1 MPKARFSRRLLAA
14 TAQIVFLFLSV
25 MPAYAS
31 DGDLEDILEGFDEPA
46 ASSPASASD
55 PALDGVMEGFDEEPG
70 NTDSDDD
77 LEGVLEGFEEPPVT
91 STAAELPSPD
101 SPWQWSGA
109 ITLASAYNFAH
120 DAPAPGMTDYR
131 GFSRLRV
138 KLDLET
144 DYRINNAWKFHADGH
159 MFRDFIYQLR
169 DQDYTDEVLDDYRQ
183 EIELDELYIQGSLT
197 RSLDL
202 KLGRQIV
209 VWGKS
214 DNLRVTDVLNPLDL
228 REPGMVD
235 IEDLRLPTAMTRLD
249 WYVGD
254 WNLSA
259 ILVHERRFNRNPAFG
274 SDFYP
279 FPVKL
284 PHRDRPHNGISNT
297 EYALAFSGVF
307 SGWDIAFYA
316 ADLYVDQPHQEVR
329 AGGPVLEYARSS
341 MVGSA
346 VNIAIGNWLLKG
358 EAAHFRGLEYS
369 SLPGEKRSRSDLLLG
384 VEYSGFDDASLSFEL
399 VDRHLHNYDPL
410 LRSEGV
416 RRDELQSALRFQ
428 GDYLHDR
435 LHLILLNSLYLQGEP
450 AGFSRASLGYD
461 LADALT
467 LTGGLVLYHGGEKMP
482 FGAFGDNDRLFLDL
496 KYSF

>member
-1 MPKARFSRRLLAA
+1 
-14 TAQIVFLFLSV
+14 
-25 MPAYAS
+25 MPAQAA
-31 DGDLEDILEGFDEPA
+31 DNDLDEVLEGFDDEAETTA
-46 ASSPASASD
+46 APSSD
-55 PALDGVMEGFDEEPG
+55 PELDEVMEGFDEEPG
-70 NTDSDDD
+70 PSVSDDD
-77 LEGVLEGFEEPPVT
+77 LDGVLEGFEESP
-91 STAAELPSPD
+91 TASRTTEPLQED

-109 ITLASAYNFAH
+109 ITLATAYNFAH

-131 GFSRLRV
+131 GFSRLRA

-144 DYRINNAWKFHADGH
+144 DYRISDSWKFHADGH

-169 DQDYTDEVLDDYRQ
+169 DQDYTDEVLDDYQQ

-202 KLGRQIV
+202 KVGRQIV

-235 IEDLRLPTAMTRLD
+235 IEDLRLPVAMTRLD

-259 ILVHERRFNRNPAFG
+259 ILIHEMRFNKNPAFG

-279 FPVKL
+279 FATDL
-284 PHRDRPHNGISNT
+284 PHEETPADSLGNS
-297 EYALAFSGVF
+297 EYALALSGVF

-316 ADLYVDQPHQEVR
+316 ADIYNDQFHQEVR
-329 AGGPVLEYARSS
+329 GGRPLLEHARTS

-346 VNIAIGNWLLKG
+346 VNIALGNWLLKG

-399 VDRHLHNYDPL
+399 VDRHLHDYDPI

-416 RRDELQSALRFQ
+416 RRDELQSAVRFQ

-435 LHLILLNSLYLQGEP
+435 LHLILLNSLYLQGDS

-467 LTGGLVLYHGGEKMP
+467 LTGGVVLYHGGDKLP

>member
-1 MPKARFSRRLLAA
+1 MPVS
-14 TAQIVFLFLSV
+14 
-25 MPAYAS
+25 AS
-31 DGDLEDILEGFDEPA
+31 EPDLEEILEGFEDSTETAPAPSTDSKLDEV
-46 ASSPASASD
+46 
-55 PALDGVMEGFDEEPG
+55 LEGFDDGETSG
-70 NTDSDDD
+70 ADDD
-77 LEGVLEGFEEPPVT
+77 LDEVLEGFEESPEQRTAPESVT
-91 STAAELPSPD
+91 ED

-109 ITLASAYNFAH
+109 ITLATAYNFAH
-120 DAPAPGMTDYR
+120 DAPAPGMTDHR

-144 DYRINNAWKFHADGH
+144 DYKINSAWKFHADGH

-169 DQDYTDEVLDDYRQ
+169 DQDYTKEVLDDNHK
-183 EIELDELYIQGSLT
+183 EIELDELFLQGSLT

-235 IEDLRLPTAMTRLD
+235 IEDLRLPVTMTRLD

-254 WNLSA
+254 WSLST
-259 ILVHERRFNRNPAFG
+259 ILLHEIRFNKNPAFG

-279 FPVKL
+279 FPAEL
-284 PHRDRPHNGISNT
+284 PSEDRPEDSLANT
-297 EYALAFSGVF
+297 EYALALSGVF

-316 ADLYVDQPHQEVR
+316 AHIYNDQSHQETR
-329 AGGPVLEYARSS
+329 GGVPVLEHARTT
-341 MVGSA
+341 MAGTA
-346 VNIAIGNWLLKG
+346 VNIAVGNWLLKG
-358 EAAHFRGLEYS
+358 EAAHFTGLEYT
-369 SLPGEKRSRSDLLLG
+369 SLPGQKKSRSDLLLG
-384 VEYSGFDDASLSFEL
+384 VEYSGFDDASLSLEL
-399 VDRHLHNYDPL
+399 VNRHIHGYDQI
-410 LRSEGV
+410 LRGESV
-416 RRDELQSALRFQ
+416 RRNELQSAVRFQ

-435 LHLILLNSLYLQGEP
+435 LHLILLNSLYLRGEP
-450 AGFSRASLGYD
+450 AGFSRASLAYD

-467 LTGGLVLYHGGEKMP
+467 LTGGVVFYHGGEKIP
-482 FGAFGDNDRLFLDL
+482 FGAYGDNDRLFLDL

>member
-1 MPKARFSRRLLAA
+1 
-14 TAQIVFLFLSV
+14 
-25 MPAYAS
+25 
-31 DGDLEDILEGFDEPA
+31 
-46 ASSPASASD
+46 
-55 PALDGVMEGFDEEPG
+55 
-70 NTDSDDD
+70 
-77 LEGVLEGFEEPPVT
+77 
-91 STAAELPSPD
+91 
-101 SPWQWSGA
+101 
-109 ITLASAYNFAH
+109 
-120 DAPAPGMTDYR
+120 
-131 GFSRLRV
+131 
-138 KLDLET
+138 
-144 DYRINNAWKFHADGH
+144 

-169 DQDYTDEVLDDYRQ
+169 DQDYTDEVLDDYQQ
-183 EIELDELYIQGSLT
+183 EIELDELYIQGSPT

-202 KLGRQIV
+202 KVGRQIV

-235 IEDLRLPTAMTRLD
+235 IEDLRLPVAMTRLD

-259 ILVHERRFNRNPAFG
+259 ILIHETRFNKNPAFG

-279 FPVKL
+279 FAAAL
-284 PHRDRPHNGISNT
+284 PHENTPSDSLSNS
-297 EYALAFSGVF
+297 EYALALSGVF

-316 ADLYVDQPHQEVR
+316 AGIYNDQFHQETR
-329 AGGPVLEYARSS
+329 GGSPVLEHARTN

-346 VNIAIGNWLLKG
+346 VNIALGNWLLKG
-358 EAAHFRGLEYS
+358 EAAHFTGLEYT
-369 SLPGEKRSRSDLLLG
+369 SLPGEKKSRSDLLLG
-384 VEYSGFDDASLSFEL
+384 VEYSGFDDASLSLEL
-399 VDRHLHNYDPL
+399 VNRHIHNYDQI
-410 LRSEGV
+410 LRSESV

-435 LHLILLNSLYLQGEP
+435 LHLILLNSLYLQGGA

-467 LTGGLVLYHGGEKMP
+467 LTGGVVFYHGGEKLP

-496 KYSF
+496 KFSF